1 MLFRNQRCI
10 GCRWSFF
17 LIRNPPAAKIRVK
30 NRIPLPAFRM
40 EHESDDMDGS
50 VSNPEEE
57 ELNESEYGGS
67 GDDDEERRTP
77 LDGELSNDDEPSDVL
92 ARFQSHNN
100 SGSNNGGN
108 NGSVRSRQDDGSPV
122 PLANNTGSS
131 NHSSSTPPATSNGTP
146 HGGLSSEPRIPA
158 PNAVVS
164 SSPGPMRVLDSGPLS
179 ALAARAAAASA
190 AAALPL
196 SAAAA
201 IPGIPLSQAPALFG
215 LATGAP
221 HMMHLPPTL
230 TPHTAAV
237 SGASQESKYAF
248 EEHYGKHFSIN
259 NLAAAW
265 MTEMTKPNGGKNTE
279 FSRDFKVSPTPKS
292 SRSSRGGDSNGR
304 VSSMDDISKLYEL
317 SNEPKR
323 KEFLDDLFSFMQKR
337 GTPVNRIPIMAKQ
350 VLDLFELYRL
360 VVSRGGLVEV
370 INKKIW
376 REITKGLNLPS
387 SITSAAF
394 TLRTQYMKYL
404 YPYECEKEKLSQPD
418 ELQAAIDGNRREG
431 RRSSYS
437 HYAEMM
443 STAATAASLSASR
456 GSNHHTSP
464 ISLVCRQAN
473 GHAPSSAHHP
483 AGGPSSGDE
492 ENSLSLYVPQQEALN
507 LEVPRGGSADHKVI
521 DPRRLLSESL
531 GPPPA
536 KRFIPS
542 DEDHLLAQSMHTT
555 HIKMNSRGDG
565 RGQADNSMTVT
576 MEVNGIIYHGVLY
589 PQTHRNRL
597 S

>member
-248 EEHYGKHFSIN
+248 EEHYGKH
-259 NLAAAW
+259 
-265 MTEMTKPNGGKNTE
+265 GKNTE
-279 FSRDFKVSPTPKS
+279 FSRDFKV
-292 SRSSRGGDSNGR
+292 
-304 VSSMDDISKLYEL
+304 LYEL

>member
-1 MLFRNQRCI
+1 
-10 GCRWSFF
+10 
-17 LIRNPPAAKIRVK
+17 
-30 NRIPLPAFRM
+30 M

-77 LDGELSNDDEPSDVL
+77 LDGELSNDDEPSD
-92 ARFQSHNN
+92 
-100 SGSNNGGN
+100 
-108 NGSVRSRQDDGSPV
+108 
-122 PLANNTGSS
+122 
-131 NHSSSTPPATSNGTP
+131 
-146 HGGLSSEPRIPA
+146 
-158 PNAVVS
+158 
-164 SSPGPMRVLDSGPLS
+164 
-179 ALAARAAAASA
+179 
-190 AAALPL
+190 
-196 SAAAA
+196 
-201 IPGIPLSQAPALFG
+201 APALFG

-279 FSRDFKVSPTPKS
+279 FSRDFKV
-292 SRSSRGGDSNGR
+292 
-304 VSSMDDISKLYEL
+304 LYEL

-473 GHAPSSAHHP
+473 GHAPSFCAP
-483 AGGPSSGDE
+483 
-492 ENSLSLYVPQQEALN
+492 
-507 LEVPRGGSADHKVI
+507 PRGRA
-521 DPRRLLSESL
+521 
-531 GPPPA
+531 
-536 KRFIPS
+536 FI
-542 DEDHLLAQSMHTT
+542 
-555 HIKMNSRGDG
+555 RG
-565 RGQADNSMTVT
+565 
-576 MEVNGIIYHGVLY
+576 
-589 PQTHRNRL
+589 
-597 S
+597 

>member
-1 MLFRNQRCI
+1 
-10 GCRWSFF
+10 
-17 LIRNPPAAKIRVK
+17 
-30 NRIPLPAFRM
+30 M
-40 EHESDDMDGS
+40 EHESDDMDGGS

-67 GDDDEERRTP
+67 GDDDEERRSP
-77 LDGELSNDDEPSDVL
+77 LDGELSNDDAPSDVL
-92 ARFQSHNN
+92 ARYHQHNN
-100 SGSNNGGN
+100 SGVSSGSNNGGN
-108 NGSVRSRQDDGSPV
+108 NGSVRSSRQDDGSPV
-122 PLANNTGSS
+122 PLSNNNCNS
-131 NHSSSTPPATSNGTP
+131 NHSSNTPPAASNGSAMV
-146 HGGLSSEPRIPA
+146 HAGGLSSEPRIPA

-164 SSPGPMRVLDSGPLS
+164 SSPGPLRVPDSGPLS
-179 ALAARAAAASA
+179 ALAARAAASGAT
-190 AAALPL
+190 ALLP
-196 SAAAA
+196 AAA
-201 IPGIPLSQAPALFG
+201 ISALPLSQAPQLFS
-215 LATGAP
+215 LTTGAP

-230 TPHTAAV
+230 TPHTTAV
-237 SGASQESKYAF
+237 SGTPPEPNKYAF
-248 EEHYGKHFSIN
+248 EEHYGKHLSIS

-265 MTEMTKPNGGKNTE
+265 ISELTKSNGGKTTE

-292 SRSSRGGDSNGR
+292 SRSSRSGDSNGR
-304 VSSMDDISKLYEL
+304 VSSMDDIGKLYEL
-317 SNEPKR
+317 SDDPKR

-443 STAATAASLSASR
+443 SSATAATLTGSR
-456 GSNHHTSP
+456 SSNHHTSP

-473 GHAPSSAHHP
+473 GHAPPPTQHHP
-483 AGGPSSGDE
+483 GGPSSGDE
-492 ENSLSLYVPQQEALN
+492 ENSLSLFVPQQEALN
-507 LEVPRGGSADHKVI
+507 LEVPRGGSADHKVL
-521 DPRRLLSESL
+521 DPRRLLGESL
-531 GPPPA
+531 GPPA
-536 KRFIPS
+536 SKRFISS
-542 DEDHLLAQSMHTT
+542 DEDGLLAHSMHTT

-565 RGQADNSMTVT
+565 RGQADNSMSVT

-589 PQTHRNRL
+589 PQSHRNRL

>member
-1 MLFRNQRCI
+1 
-10 GCRWSFF
+10 
-17 LIRNPPAAKIRVK
+17 
-30 NRIPLPAFRM
+30 M

-50 VSNPEEE
+50 MSNPEEE

-77 LDGELSNDDEPSDVL
+77 LDGELSNDDAQSDVL
-92 ARFQSHNN
+92 ARYHPHNN
-100 SGSNNGGN
+100 SGVSGGSNNGGN

-122 PLANNTGSS
+122 PLANNCNSDHSS
-131 NHSSSTPPATSNGTP
+131 NTPPAASNGSTMA
-146 HGGLSSEPRIPA
+146 HAGGLSSEPRIPA

-164 SSPGPMRVLDSGPLS
+164 SSPGPLRVPDSGPLS
-179 ALAARAAAASA
+179 ALAARAAASGAT
-190 AAALPL
+190 ALLP
-196 SAAAA
+196 AAA
-201 IPGIPLSQAPALFG
+201 ISALPLSQAPPLFS

-237 SGASQESKYAF
+237 SGTPPEPSKYAF
-248 EEHYGKHFSIN
+248 EEHYGKHLSIS
-259 NLAAAW
+259 NLAAVWISELA
-265 MTEMTKPNGGKNTE
+265 KSNGGKTTE

-292 SRSSRGGDSNGR
+292 SRSSRSGDSNGR
-304 VSSMDDISKLYEL
+304 VSSMDDIGKLYEL
-317 SNEPKR
+317 SDDPKR
-323 KEFLDDLFSFMQKR
+323 KEFLDDLFGFMQKR

-443 STAATAASLSASR
+443 SSATAASLTGSR

-473 GHAPSSAHHP
+473 GHAPPPTQHH

-492 ENSLSLYVPQQEALN
+492 ENSLSLFVPQQEALN
-507 LEVPRGGSADHKVI
+507 LEVPRGGSADHKVL
-521 DPRRLLSESL
+521 DPRRLLGESL
-531 GPPPA
+531 GPPA
-536 KRFIPS
+536 SKRFIS
-542 DEDHLLAQSMHTT
+542 SEEDSLLAHSMHTT

-565 RGQADNSMTVT
+565 RGQADNSMSVT

-589 PQTHRNRL
+589 PQSHRNRL

>member
-1 MLFRNQRCI
+1 
-10 GCRWSFF
+10 
-17 LIRNPPAAKIRVK
+17 
-30 NRIPLPAFRM
+30 M

-50 VSNPEEE
+50 MSNPEEE
-57 ELNESEYGGS
+57 DLNESEYGGS
-67 GDDDEERRTP
+67 GDDDDERRTP
-77 LDGELSNDDEPSDVL
+77 LDGELSNDDAQSDVL
-92 ARFQSHNN
+92 ARYQPHNI
-100 SGSNNGGN
+100 SASSAGNNGNSGN
-108 NGSVRSRQDDGSPV
+108 NGSLGSRSRQDEGSPI
-122 PLANNTGSS
+122 PLANSSS
-131 NHSSSTPPATSNGTP
+131 NHSSSTPPASNGSTP
-146 HGGLSSEPRIPA
+146 STHPLGPEPRIPA

-164 SSPGPMRVLDSGPLS
+164 SSPGPMRVPDSGPLS
-179 ALAARAAAASA
+179 VLAARAAAVG
-190 AAALPL
+190 LPL
-196 SAAAA
+196 PAAA
-201 IPGIPLSQAPALFG
+201 ISALPLSQAPPLFS
-215 LATGAP
+215 LATAPP

-237 SGASQESKYAF
+237 SSSPSEPNKYAF
-248 EEHYGKHFSIN
+248 EEQYGKH
-259 NLAAAW
+259 
-265 MTEMTKPNGGKNTE
+265 GKTTE
-279 FSRDFKVSPTPKS
+279 FSRDFKV
-292 SRSSRGGDSNGR
+292 
-304 VSSMDDISKLYEL
+304 LYEL
-317 SNEPKR
+317 SEDPKR

-350 VLDLFELYRL
+350 VLDLYELYRL

-443 STAATAASLSASR
+443 TSAAASLPPPPGSR
-456 GSNHHTSP
+456 NHHTSP

-473 GHAPSSAHHP
+473 GHAPPSAQHH

-492 ENSLSLYVPQQEALN
+492 ENSLALYVPQQQEALN
-507 LEVPRGGSADHKVI
+507 LEVPRGGSSDHKVL
-521 DPRRLLSESL
+521 DPRRLLDESL
-531 GPPPA
+531 GGPPS
-536 KRFIPS
+536 KRFLS
-542 DEDHLLAQSMHTT
+542 SEEERLLAHSMQPHTT
-555 HIKMNSRGDG
+555 HIKLNSRGDG
-565 RGQADNSMTVT
+565 RNQADNSMSVT

-589 PQTHRNRL
+589 PQSHRNRL

>member
-1 MLFRNQRCI
+1 
-10 GCRWSFF
+10 
-17 LIRNPPAAKIRVK
+17 
-30 NRIPLPAFRM
+30 
-40 EHESDDMDGS
+40 MDTVTAVRGRGTTRR
-50 VSNPEEE
+50 
-57 ELNESEYGGS
+57 ELLSAS
-67 GDDDEERRTP
+67 GDGVR
-77 LDGELSNDDEPSDVL
+77 LIQS
-92 ARFQSHNN
+92 AR
-100 SGSNNGGN
+100 
-108 NGSVRSRQDDGSPV
+108 
-122 PLANNTGSS
+122 A
-131 NHSSSTPPATSNGTP
+131 A
-146 HGGLSSEPRIPA
+146 LSSEIAGGTTGRHE
-158 PNAVVS
+158 VQRS
-164 SSPGPMRVLDSGPLS
+164 S
-179 ALAARAAAASA
+179 
-190 AAALPL
+190 
-196 SAAAA
+196 
-201 IPGIPLSQAPALFG
+201 
-215 LATGAP
+215 ATQD
-221 HMMHLPPTL
+221 T
-230 TPHTAAV
+230 
-237 SGASQESKYAF
+237 
-248 EEHYGKHFSIN
+248 
-259 NLAAAW
+259 
-265 MTEMTKPNGGKNTE
+265 KNTVG
-279 FSRDFKVSPTPKS
+279 FKP
-292 SRSSRGGDSNGR
+292 R
-304 VSSMDDISKLYEL
+304 
-317 SNEPKR
+317 
-323 KEFLDDLFSFMQKR
+323 
-337 GTPVNRIPIMAKQ
+337 
-350 VLDLFELYRL
+350 
-360 VVSRGGLVEV
+360 
-370 INKKIW
+370 
-376 REITKGLNLPS
+376 
-387 SITSAAF
+387 
-394 TLRTQYMKYL
+394 YMKYL

-531 GPPPA
+531 GPPPP

>member
-1 MLFRNQRCI
+1 
-10 GCRWSFF
+10 
-17 LIRNPPAAKIRVK
+17 
-30 NRIPLPAFRM
+30 M

-50 VSNPEEE
+50 MSNPEEE

-77 LDGELSNDDEPSDVL
+77 LDGELSNDDAQSDVL
-92 ARFQSHNN
+92 ARYHPHNN
-100 SGSNNGGN
+100 SGVSGGSNNGGN

-122 PLANNTGSS
+122 PLANNCNSDHSS
-131 NHSSSTPPATSNGTP
+131 NTPPAASNGSTMA
-146 HGGLSSEPRIPA
+146 HAGGLSSEPRIPA

-164 SSPGPMRVLDSGPLS
+164 SSPGPLRVPDSGPLS
-179 ALAARAAAASA
+179 ALAARAAASGAT
-190 AAALPL
+190 ALLP
-196 SAAAA
+196 AAA
-201 IPGIPLSQAPALFG
+201 ISALPLSQAPPLFS

-237 SGASQESKYAF
+237 SGTPPEPSKYAF
-248 EEHYGKHFSIN
+248 EEHYGKHGPRSAPARDS
-259 NLAAAW
+259 LAASVPRW
-265 MTEMTKPNGGKNTE
+265 ELSEPGKTTE

-292 SRSSRGGDSNGR
+292 SRSSRSGDSNGR
-304 VSSMDDISKLYEL
+304 VSSMDDIGKLYEL
-317 SNEPKR
+317 SDDPKR
-323 KEFLDDLFSFMQKR
+323 KEFLDDLFGFMQKR

-443 STAATAASLSASR
+443 SSATAASLTGSR

-473 GHAPSSAHHP
+473 GHAPPPTQHH

-492 ENSLSLYVPQQEALN
+492 ENSLSLFVPQQEALN
-507 LEVPRGGSADHKVI
+507 LEVPRGGSADHKVL
-521 DPRRLLSESL
+521 DPRRLLGESL
-531 GPPPA
+531 GPPA
-536 KRFIPS
+536 SKRFIS
-542 DEDHLLAQSMHTT
+542 SEEDSLLAHSMHTT

-565 RGQADNSMTVT
+565 RGQADNSMSVT

-589 PQTHRNRL
+589 PQSHRNRL

>member
-1 MLFRNQRCI
+1 
-10 GCRWSFF
+10 
-17 LIRNPPAAKIRVK
+17 
-30 NRIPLPAFRM
+30 M

-50 VSNPEEE
+50 MSNPEEE
-57 ELNESEYGGS
+57 DLNESEYGGS
-67 GDDDEERRTP
+67 GDDDDERRTP
-77 LDGELSNDDEPSDVL
+77 LDGELSNDDAQSDVL
-92 ARFQSHNN
+92 ARYQPHNI
-100 SGSNNGGN
+100 SASSAGNNGNSGN
-108 NGSVRSRQDDGSPV
+108 NGSLGSRSRQDEGSPI
-122 PLANNTGSS
+122 PLANSSS
-131 NHSSSTPPATSNGTP
+131 NHSSSTPPASNGSTP
-146 HGGLSSEPRIPA
+146 STHPLGPEPRIPA

-164 SSPGPMRVLDSGPLS
+164 SSPGPMRVPDSGPLS
-179 ALAARAAAASA
+179 VLAARAAAVG
-190 AAALPL
+190 LPL
-196 SAAAA
+196 PAAA
-201 IPGIPLSQAPALFG
+201 ISALPLSQAPPLFS
-215 LATGAP
+215 LATAPP

-237 SGASQESKYAF
+237 SSSPSEPNKYAF
-248 EEHYGKHFSIN
+248 EEQYGKH
-259 NLAAAW
+259 
-265 MTEMTKPNGGKNTE
+265 GKTTE
-279 FSRDFKVSPTPKS
+279 FSRDFKVSPGPKS
-292 SRSSRGGDSNGR
+292 SRSSRGDSNGR
-304 VSSMDDISKLYEL
+304 VSMDDISKLYEL
-317 SNEPKR
+317 SEDPKR

-350 VLDLFELYRL
+350 VLDLYELYRL

-443 STAATAASLSASR
+443 TSAAASLPPPPGSR
-456 GSNHHTSP
+456 NHHTSP

-473 GHAPSSAHHP
+473 GHAPPSAQHH

-492 ENSLSLYVPQQEALN
+492 ENSLALYVPQQQEALN
-507 LEVPRGGSADHKVI
+507 LEVPRGGSSDHKVL
-521 DPRRLLSESL
+521 DPRRLLDESL
-531 GPPPA
+531 GGPPS
-536 KRFIPS
+536 KRFLS
-542 DEDHLLAQSMHTT
+542 SEEERLLAHSMQPHTT
-555 HIKMNSRGDG
+555 HIKLNSRGDG
-565 RGQADNSMTVT
+565 RNQADNSMSVT

-589 PQTHRNRL
+589 PQSHRNRL

>member
-1 MLFRNQRCI
+1 
-10 GCRWSFF
+10 
-17 LIRNPPAAKIRVK
+17 
-30 NRIPLPAFRM
+30 M

-50 VSNPEEE
+50 MSNPEEE

-77 LDGELSNDDEPSDVL
+77 LDGELSNDDAQSDVL
-92 ARFQSHNN
+92 ARYHPHNN
-100 SGSNNGGN
+100 SGVSGGSNNGGN

-122 PLANNTGSS
+122 PLANNCNSDHSS
-131 NHSSSTPPATSNGTP
+131 NTPPAASNGSTMA
-146 HGGLSSEPRIPA
+146 HAGGLSSEPRIPA

-164 SSPGPMRVLDSGPLS
+164 SSPGPLRVPDSGPLS
-179 ALAARAAAASA
+179 ALAARAAASGAT
-190 AAALPL
+190 ALLP
-196 SAAAA
+196 AAA
-201 IPGIPLSQAPALFG
+201 ISALSQAPPLFS

-237 SGASQESKYAF
+237 SGTPPEPSKYAF
-248 EEHYGKHFSIN
+248 EDHYGKHLSIS
-259 NLAAAW
+259 NLAAVWISELA
-265 MTEMTKPNGGKNTE
+265 KSNGGKATE
-279 FSRDFKVSPTPKS
+279 FSRDFKV
-292 SRSSRGGDSNGR
+292 
-304 VSSMDDISKLYEL
+304 LYEL
-317 SNEPKR
+317 SDDPKR
-323 KEFLDDLFSFMQKR
+323 KEFLDDLFGFMQKR

-443 STAATAASLSASR
+443 SSATAASLSGSR

-473 GHAPSSAHHP
+473 GHAPPPTQHH

-492 ENSLSLYVPQQEALN
+492 ENSLSLFVPQQEALN
-507 LEVPRGGSADHKVI
+507 LEVPRGGSADHKVL
-521 DPRRLLSESL
+521 DPRRLLGESL
-531 GPPPA
+531 GPPA
-536 KRFIPS
+536 SKRFIS
-542 DEDHLLAQSMHTT
+542 SEEDSLLAHSMHTT

-565 RGQADNSMTVT
+565 RGQADNSMSVT

-589 PQTHRNRL
+589 PQSHRNRL

>member
-1 MLFRNQRCI
+1 MERRTQGRRLMP
-10 GCRWSFF
+10 
-17 LIRNPPAAKIRVK
+17 LIRR
-30 NRIPLPAFRM
+30 
-40 EHESDDMDGS
+40 
-50 VSNPEEE
+50 SNPEEE

-77 LDGELSNDDEPSDVL
+77 LDGELSNDDEQSDVL
-92 ARFQSHNN
+92 ARYQSHNN

-108 NGSVRSRQDDGSPV
+108 NGSVRSRQDDGSPI

-131 NHSSSTPPATSNGTP
+131 NHSSSTPPATSNGSTTP
-146 HGGLSSEPRIPA
+146 HATGGLSSEPRIPA

-164 SSPGPMRVLDSGPLS
+164 SSAGPL
-179 ALAARAAAASA
+179 R
-190 AAALPL
+190 
-196 SAAAA
+196 
-201 IPGIPLSQAPALFG
+201 APALFSM
-215 LATGAP
+215 AAGAP

-230 TPHTAAV
+230 TPHTTAV
-237 SGASQESKYAF
+237 SGAPQDSKYAF
-248 EEHYGKHFSIN
+248 EEHYGKH
-259 NLAAAW
+259 
-265 MTEMTKPNGGKNTE
+265 GKNTE

-473 GHAPSSAHHP
+473 GHAPPSTQHH

-521 DPRRLLSESL
+521 DPRRLLGESL

-536 KRFIPS
+536 KRFISS

-565 RGQADNSMTVT
+565 RGQADNS
-576 MEVNGIIYHGVLY
+576 I
-589 PQTHRNRL
+589 NRL